1 MAYKEVNAITLTG
14 QIAAEPEMRFTG
26 EGEPFTTLT
35 LLCRQPTGRDPHAHE
50 RFRLVARGEPLAEQ
64 CNDLLPDA
72 HVLVTGRLQSSTT
85 EDPAERAQTPYEVL
99 VREVLVLNSL
109 PLEQPTITR
118 DAAPPSRP
126 PIARPVPPTRAGTTP
141 AAPSSP
147 PSVPRPGI
155 PRGPR
160 RNPSNA

>member
-35 LLCRQPTGRDPHAHE
+35 LLCRHPTSRDPLAHE
-50 RFRLVARGEPLAEQ
+50 RFRLVAWGEPLAEQ
-64 CNDLLPDA
+64 SNDLLPNA
-72 HVLVTGRLQSSTT
+72 RVLVTGRLQSSTT

-99 VREVLVLNSL
+99 VREVLVLNGL
-109 PLEQPTITR
+109 PPEQPIITA
-118 DAAPPSRP
+118 DTAPPSRP
-126 PIARPVPPTRAGTTP
+126 ATARSLPPTRTGTTP
-141 AAPSSP
+141 ASPSSP

-155 PRGPR
+155 TRGPR